1 MTDTNII
8 ELTEAQENEYTRR
21 TALVYFN
28 QYVDGTM
35 IGFTGDEDDLPSD
48 REITKRLKAY
58 AATLSPNRLT
68 AFESD
73 GWTLYFKEVVEVE
86 FNYYPHFPMWAQSDL
101 DGVKPHYLPNGCNN
115 DGADVSSY
123 KFKK

>member
-1 MTDTNII
+1 MTDTDI
-8 ELTEAQENEYTRR
+8 ELTEAQETESHRR

-48 REITKRLKAY
+48 RKMTAKLKEY
-58 AATLSPNRLT
+58 AATLTPNRLT

-86 FNYYPHFPMWAQSDL
+86 FDYYPHFPKWAQSDL
-101 DGVKPHYLPNGCNN
+101 DSVKPHYLPNGCNG
-115 DGADVSSY
+115 DGADVSS
-123 KFKK
+123 KKLKK

>member
-1 MTDTNII
+1 MTDTNI
-8 ELTEAQENEYTRR
+8 ELTEAQETESHRR

-48 REITKRLKAY
+48 RKMTAKLKEY
-58 AATLSPNRLT
+58 AATLTLNRLT

-73 GWTLYFKEVVEVE
+73 GWTLMFKEVVEVE
-86 FNYYPHFPMWAQSDL
+86 FDYYPHFPMWAQSDL
-101 DGVKPHYLPNGCNN
+101 DSVKPHYLPNGCNG

>member
-1 MTDTNII
+1 MTDTNI

-58 AATLSPNRLT
+58 AATLTPNRLT

-73 GWTLYFKEVVEVE
+73 GWTLMFKEVVEVE
-86 FNYYPHFPMWAQSDL
+86 FDYYPHFPMWAQSDL
-101 DGVKPHYLPNGCNN
+101 DSVKPHYLPNGCNG
-115 DGADVSSY
+115 DGADVSS
-123 KFKK
+123 KKLKK

>member
-1 MTDTNII
+1 MTDTDI
-8 ELTEAQENEYTRR
+8 ELTEAQENESYRR
-21 TALVYFN
+21 TSLIYFN

-48 REITKRLKAY
+48 RKMTAKLKEY
-58 AATLSPNRLT
+58 AATLTPNRLT

-73 GWTLYFKEVVEVE
+73 GWTLMFKEVVEVE
-86 FNYYPHFPMWAQSDL
+86 FDYYPHFPMWAQSDL

-115 DGADVSSY
+115 DGADVSST
-123 KFKK
+123 KLKK